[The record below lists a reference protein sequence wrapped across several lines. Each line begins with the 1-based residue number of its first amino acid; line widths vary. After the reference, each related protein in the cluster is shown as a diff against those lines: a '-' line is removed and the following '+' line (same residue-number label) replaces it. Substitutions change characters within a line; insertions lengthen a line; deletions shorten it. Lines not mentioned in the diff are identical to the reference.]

1 MGLTNFPNGITSFGI
16 PQIGTG
22 IPVTGGNY
30 FFVDSGST
38 GSATGANVGT
48 WDNPYTTLGAAYTAA
63 TSANEDVIICKAGH
77 AETISAATG
86 LVMAKVG
93 ITVVGLGKGTS
104 RPTFTLSGTAATCTM
119 NVTGADQTF
128 HNLLFTAGVD
138 ELVTVFT
145 IAAAYCTLDAVDYY
159 ESSASFQCLSFVTT
173 TAAGDY
179 LTVKNCTARQT
190 TAAAGN
196 ATCIELV
203 GADDAT
209 IENNRIFWIGANNAA
224 TCAIASVGTVALRA
238 LIVNNY
244 CHVTGGANV
253 IPISMLAS
261 STGLAAYNKVASTKT
276 AVLGS
281 IALANLYGIENYATE
296 TVNTNGILDP
306 IVT

>member
-1 MGLTNFPNGITSFGI
+1 
-16 PQIGTG
+16 
-22 IPVTGGNY
+22 
-30 FFVDSGST
+30 
-38 GSATGANVGT
+38 
-48 WDNPYTTLGAAYTAA
+48 
-63 TSANEDVIICKAGH
+63 
-77 AETISAATG
+77 
-86 LVMAKVG
+86 
-93 ITVVGLGKGTS
+93 
-104 RPTFTLSGTAATCTM
+104 M

-238 LIVNNY
+238 MILDNY

-261 STGLAAYNKVASTKT
+261 STGLAHNNICASPKT
-276 AVLGS
+276 AIAGG
-281 IALANLYGIENYATE
+281 IALANLYAGRNYHVN
-296 TVNTNGILDP
+296 TVNKSGLLDP
-306 IVT
+306 VEDT